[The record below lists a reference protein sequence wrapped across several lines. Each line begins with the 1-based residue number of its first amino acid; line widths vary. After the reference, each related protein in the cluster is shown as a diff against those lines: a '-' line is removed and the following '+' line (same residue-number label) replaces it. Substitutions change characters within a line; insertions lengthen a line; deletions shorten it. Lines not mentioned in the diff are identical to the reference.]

1 MGILRPHAII
11 FTAKNAGF
19 LRKIDLCG
27 LGDLWGR
34 IITVSSKLNDYDYPL
49 PEELIAKRPLP
60 NRDESRMM
68 VLHRDSQTIE
78 HRRFRELKSFLRPGD
93 LLVLNN
99 TRVLAA
105 RIFSDDHAIEFLLL
119 EKLGPGRWKC
129 WVKPGRKMR
138 AGADTKIDGVGG
150 RVVEIFP
157 KGERI
162 IVLDE
167 DIDLYAHG
175 SMPLPPY
182 IDRKSDLA
190 DSERYQTVFAQSPG
204 AVAAP
209 TAGLHFTPE
218 ILADIPHTFIT
229 LHVGPGTFKPVQTD
243 NILEHQMHSESFSI
257 SEEAAKKINGA
268 ERVVAVGTTTVR
280 VLETVARKTRMQN
293 AFKTKEEVTASK
305 RNVKETRMQN
315 AFKMGRGKVE
325 VVPRVGETDLFVY
338 PPFQFHVVD
347 ALLTNF
353 HLPRSTLLMLVSAF
367 AEREFVLRAYA
378 EAVRQRYRFY
388 SYGDCMLIL

>member
-1 MGILRPHAII
+1 MSN
-11 FTAKNAGF
+11 K
-19 LRKIDLCG
+19 
-27 LGDLWGR
+27 LG
-34 IITVSSKLNDYDYPL
+34 DYDYAL

-68 VLHRDSQTIE
+68 VLHRDSRTIE
-78 HRRFRELKSFLRPGD
+78 HRQFRELKSFLRPGD

-105 RIFSDDHAIEFLLL
+105 RVFSDDHAIEFLLL
-119 EKLGPGRWKC
+119 EKLGPALWKC

-138 AGADTKIDGVGG
+138 VGATTKVGNVG
-150 RVVEIFP
+150 LRVQEVLAE
-157 KGERI
+157 GERI
-162 IVLDE
+162 IVFE
-167 DIDLYAHG
+167 KDIDLYAHG

-190 DSERYQTVFAQSPG
+190 DSERYQTVFAQSLG

-209 TAGLHFTPE
+209 TAGLHFTSE
-218 ILADIPHTFIT
+218 ILATVPHTFIT
-229 LHVGPGTFKPVQTD
+229 LHVGPGTFKPVQSD
-243 NILEHQMHSESFSI
+243 NIVEHQMHLESFSV
-257 SEEAAKKINGA
+257 SAEAAKKINGA
-268 ERVVAVGTTTVR
+268 KRIVAIGTTTVR

-293 AFKTKEEVTASK
+293 AFKTKEEITASK
-305 RNVKETRMQN
+305 REVEETRMQN
-315 AFKMGRGKVE
+315 AFKAKEEITASKREVEETRMQNAFKIGRGQVE
-325 VVPRVGETDLFVY
+325 IGPRVGKTDLFVY
-338 PPFQFHVVD
+338 PPFEFQVVD

-367 AEREFVLRAYA
+367 ADREFVLRAYA
-378 EAVRQRYRFY
+378 EAIREQYRFY